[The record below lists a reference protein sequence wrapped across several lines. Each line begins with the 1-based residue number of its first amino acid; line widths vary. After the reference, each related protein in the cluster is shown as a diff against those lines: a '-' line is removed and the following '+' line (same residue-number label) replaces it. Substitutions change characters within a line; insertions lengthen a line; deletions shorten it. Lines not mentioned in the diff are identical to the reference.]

1 MEGRKYFLEIARTPL
16 CSSTAFRGKLRKA
29 YALFFLAHILSF
41 YQYSSIS
48 GQAIRVYSSM
58 LQTLA
63 FTWYFELFSVENY
76 LE

>member
-1 MEGRKYFLEIARTPL
+1 M
-16 CSSTAFRGKLRKA
+16 
-29 YALFFLAHILSF
+29 LFFLAHIPSL
-41 YQYSSIS
+41 YQHSSIS